1 MIKVNVLGGCVSRVS
16 LLDGNQSGHGIA
28 DEEMEL
34 GYFLDKQNIVCAMM
48 PAPFDRAEVEEIQ
61 EEELWDPSRLY
72 TVKQCLNKD
81 TISLLMDSDA
91 DYVVMDLFDMQTDVA
106 IYKDTCFST
115 CADEIYRTKLLKK
128 YSSMVQSGNLF
139 TIPSEIWYEYVDL
152 FFEKLVA
159 KYGADHII
167 LNRFRCS
174 TYYLAKD
181 GMIRP
186 ISRYYQNSYQ
196 PHPKYNQAL
205 EKLENYIIEK
215 YNPYV
220 IDLSKFF
227 MGDENAWENLQGA
240 HFENQ
245 FYRETLDQIRR
256 IVKGQ
261 NAERYYARPTF
272 FDENRRGF
280 AEDRKRKFEIEE
292 NMQLMLKLLDEQDIL
307 WLNILDKLNTY
318 APEDERVIQLMNS
331 LREVI

>member
-1 MIKVNVLGGCVSRVS
+1 MIKINVLGGCVSRVS

-28 DEEMEL
+28 DEDMEL

-48 PAPFDRAEVEEIQ
+48 PAPFDRAEVEAIQ
-61 EEELWDPSRLY
+61 ANELWDRSRLY

-81 TISLLMDSDA
+81 TVKLLMESDA
-91 DYVVMDLFDMQTDVA
+91 DYVVIDLYDMQTDFA
-106 IYKDTCFST
+106 AYKTTCFST
-115 CADEIYRTKLLKK
+115 CANEIYNTKLLGK
-128 YSSMVQSGNLF
+128 YSGKVQSGNFL
-139 TIPSEIWYEYVDL
+139 TMPPVIWYGYIDL
-152 FFEKLVA
+152 FLEKLIE

-167 LNRFRCS
+167 LNRFRCNS
-174 TYYLAKD
+174 YYLAKD
-181 GMIRP
+181 GIIRP
-186 ISRYYQNSYQ
+186 IPKNFQNPFQ

-205 EKLENYIIEK
+205 AELENYIIER

-227 MGDENAWENLQGA
+227 MGDENVWRNLQGA

-261 NAERYYARPTF
+261 STERYYSAPAF
-272 FDENRRGF
+272 FDERRRGF
-280 AEDRKRKFEIEE
+280 DEDKKRKFQIEP
-292 NMQLMLKLLDEQDIL
+292 NMELMLKLLDEQDML

-318 APEDERVIQLMNS
+318 APEDERVQEYV
-331 LREVI
+331 RAVQEG

>member
-28 DEEMEL
+28 DENMEL

-48 PAPFDRAEVEEIQ
+48 PAPFDRAEVEAIQ
-61 EEELWDPSRLY
+61 ANELWDQSRLY

-81 TISLLMDSDA
+81 TVKLLMESDA
-91 DYVVMDLFDMQTDVA
+91 EYVVMDLYDMQTDFA
-106 IYKDTCFST
+106 AYKNTCFST
-115 CADEIYRTKLLKK
+115 CAHEIYNTQLLEK
-128 YSSMVQSGNLF
+128 YNNMVKNGNFL
-139 TIPSEIWYEYVDL
+139 TMPPVIWYGYVDL
-152 FFEKLVA
+152 FFEKLIE

-167 LNRFRCS
+167 LNRFRCNS
-174 TYYLAKD
+174 YYLAKD
-181 GMIRP
+181 GIIRP
-186 ISRYYQNSYQ
+186 IPKNFQNPFQ

-205 EKLENYIIEK
+205 AELENYIIER

-227 MGDENAWENLQGA
+227 MGDENVWRNLQGA

-261 NAERYYARPTF
+261 NAERYYSSPSF

-280 AEDRKRKFEIEE
+280 EQDKKRKFQIEP
-292 NMQLMLKLLDEQDIL
+292 NMELMLKLLDEQDIL

-318 APEDERVIQLMNS
+318 APEDERVQEYV
-331 LREVI
+331 RAVQEG